1 MLEDVVRLSEK
12 YDIHPVIAKVWD
24 FKDAKKAFEML
35 MSQKEV
41 GKIVIRVAN
50 ESE

>member
-1 MLEDVVRLSEK
+1 MREEAVRLLEK
-12 YDIHPVIAKVWD
+12 YDIHPVIAKTWD

-35 MSQKEV
+35 MSQNEV

-50 ESE
+50 E